1 MKNTEVDLEK
11 VYEFSVRVTY
21 CVYYNDKN
29 YFGIYSFITKDE
41 IPFTKVNRDGRFE
54 GCLCGNFQKLEIGIE
69 YEAKAKL
76 KYNSKYKKYD
86 YIVETISDKQP
97 KTLDEQQK
105 YLEIITT
112 PRQAKNILSVYP
124 NFIDLVMN
132 GEEINVDLIKGIGK
146 ITLEVIKDKIIS
158 NYVIQD
164 ILLLLRP
171 LGVTFKMIK
180 TLIKHESNPALLKQK
195 ILENPYLLTAIRG
208 LGFKRVDALA
218 LKLNPSLEISEFRT
232 LAYVKY
238 ILSEISNKEGDTYI
252 SLKDMLG
259 YVRSDIYKCEDVYK
273 ELIKKQESMREYLI
287 NLLKEYGNNIPKDM
301 TYNQITKESYFPVL
315 YIDDKKIGLF
325 KNYIT
330 AFKIYNQLI
339 RLDKEESLF
348 EPFTE
353 DEMNQSIA
361 KTEQELGFFFT
372 EEQRNAIKSI
382 NERNV
387 IIVTAPAGTGKSS
400 CIKGI
405 LNLLKT
411 ARVKESFSERYRE
424 QQELE
429 TGEQYIRS
437 EIDVRIGQCALSAKA
452 ARRIREVSGESASTM
467 HRILG
472 AGSTGFLYNSLMPMP
487 YTVNIWDEASM
498 VNEEL
503 TLSYFNAILPQ
514 SKLIIIFDFAQ
525 LPPIGSGDFTRD
537 ILSSQLHINKFT
549 KVHRQGE
556 KSGILMDAN
565 KIRVGVNP
573 LKSEDFSSKIVHG
586 ELQDMLYFMCSD
598 KKTMQDLAV
607 KAYMSAIKKTGV
619 DDAVIITP
627 RKQNCIN
634 STLELNKIIQDK
646 ILPNETQFIER
657 KTKGK
662 ECKFKLGAKVMQKK
676 NDYDKQVFN
685 GDEGYVVEIKNDGIV
700 IEFSLFNE
708 TSKSIGKK
716 CVEHDITELDNIEL
730 SYAISVHSS
739 QGSQYHSVI
748 CLFDKDSYIMSN
760 RRILYTAI
768 TRASKRCILIADPTI
783 FSRCLGTDNNKP
795 RNTFLSEIIAQNN
808 ISLTD

>member
-1 MKNTEVDLEK
+1 VVEFCDDMTDENNVEIDLKK

-21 CVYYNDKN
+21 CIYYNDKN
-29 YFGIYSFITKDE
+29 YFGIYSFITEDE
-41 IPFTKVNRDGRFE
+41 IPFTKANREGRFE
-54 GCLCGNFQKLEIGIE
+54 GCLCGNFQKLELGID
-69 YEAKAKL
+69 YNVKAKL

-86 YIVETISDKQP
+86 YIVESISDEQP
-97 KTLDEQQK
+97 KTLEEQQK
-105 YLEIITT
+105 YLELLVT
-112 PRQAKNILSVYP
+112 PLQAKNILSVYP
-124 NFIDLVMN
+124 NFIEMVMN
-132 GEEINVDLIKGIGK
+132 GEEINIALLKGIGE
-146 ITLEVIKDKIIS
+146 ITLEKIKDKIIS

-180 TLIKHESNPALLKQK
+180 TIIKYESNPVLLKQK
-195 ILENPYLLTAIRG
+195 ILENPYLLTAIHG
-208 LGFKRVDALA
+208 LGFKKVDALA
-218 LKLNPSLEISEFRT
+218 LKLNPSLEVSEFRT
-232 LAYVKY
+232 LAYIKY
-238 ILSEISNKEGDTYI
+238 RLSEIANRDGDTYI

-259 YVRSDIYKCEDVYK
+259 YIRSDIYKCEDIYK
-273 ELIKKQESMREYLI
+273 ELIKKQESMREYAI
-287 NLLKEYGNNIPKDM
+287 K
-301 TYNQITKESYFPVL
+301 TYMENGYSISLPTL
-315 YIDDKKIGLF
+315 YVDNEKIGLF
-325 KNYIT
+325 KSYIT
-330 AFKIYNQLI
+330 AFKIYNQLMK
-339 RLDKEESLF
+339 LDKEESLF

-361 KTEQELGFFFT
+361 KTEQELGFHFT
-372 EEQRNAIKSI
+372 EEQRSAIKSI

-387 IIVTAPAGTGKSS
+387 IVVTAPAGAGKSS

-411 ARVKESFSERYRE
+411 ARVKDSFLERYRE

-429 TGEQYIRS
+429 SGEQCVRS
-437 EIDVRIGQCALSAKA
+437 EMDVRIGQCALSAKA

-472 AGSTGFLYNSLMPMP
+472 ASSTGFFYNSLTPMP
-487 YTVNIWDEASM
+487 YAINVWDEASM

-503 TLSYFNAILPQ
+503 TLSYLNAILPQ

-537 ILSSQLHINKFT
+537 ILLSKLHINKFT

-565 KIRVGVNP
+565 KIRVGINP
-573 LKSEDFSSKIVHG
+573 LKGEDFSSKIVHG

-598 KKTMQDLAV
+598 KKAMQDLAI

-619 DDAVIITP
+619 EDTVIITP
-627 RKQNCIN
+627 RKQNCTN
-634 STLELNKIIQDK
+634 STLELNKIIQERV
-646 ILPNETQFIER
+646 LPNENQFIER

-676 NDYDKQVFN
+676 NNYDKQVFN
-685 GDEGYVVEIKNDGIV
+685 GDEGYIVEVKNDGIV
-700 IEFSLFNE
+700 IEFSLFDE
-708 TSKSIGKK
+708 VTKDIKKK

-748 CLFDKDSYIMSN
+748 CLFDKDSYIMAN

-783 FSRCLGTDNNKP
+783 FSRCLSIDNNKP

>member
-1 MKNTEVDLEK
+1 MQKTKKSGDVLNEYTAGVDLGK
-11 VYEFSVRVTY
+11 VYEFSTRVTH
-21 CVYYNDKN
+21 CIYYNDKN
-29 YFGIYSFITKDE
+29 YFGIYSFITE
-41 IPFTKVNRDGRFE
+41 SELPFTKINHEGRFE
-54 GCLCGNFQKLEIGIE
+54 GCLCGNFQKLELGID
-69 YEAKAKL
+69 YSVKAKL
-76 KYNSKYKKYD
+76 KYNNKYKKYD
-86 YIVETISDKQP
+86 YIVETIIDEQP
-97 KTLDEQQK
+97 KTLTEQQK
-105 YLEIITT
+105 YLEILVT
-112 PRQAKNILSVYP
+112 PLQSKNILSVYP
-124 NFIDLVMN
+124 NFIEMIIN
-132 GEEINVDLIKGIGK
+132 GEEIDVGLLKGIGE
-146 ITLEVIKDKIIS
+146 ITLEKIKDKIIS

-180 TLIKHESNPALLKQK
+180 TLIEHESNPALLKQK
-195 ILENPYLLTAIRG
+195 IIENPYLLTTIRG

-232 LAYVKY
+232 LAYVRY
-238 ILSEISNKEGDTYI
+238 RLSEIANKDGDTYI

-259 YVRSDIYKCEDVYK
+259 YVRSDIYKCEEIYK
-273 ELIKKQESMREYLI
+273 ELIERQKSIRECSIKIHKENGYKSSLP
-287 NLLKEYGNNIPKDM
+287 LLY
-301 TYNQITKESYFPVL
+301 V
-315 YIDDKKIGLF
+315 DDKKIGLF

-330 AFKIYNQLI
+330 ASKIYNQLI
-339 RLDKEESLF
+339 KLDEEESLF

-361 KTEQELGFFFT
+361 KTEQELGFCFT
-372 EEQRNAIKSI
+372 EEQRSAIKSI

-387 IIVTAPAGTGKSS
+387 IIIAAPAGTGKSS

-411 ARVKESFSERYRE
+411 ASVKKDFLDNSKEGQESKA
-424 QQELE
+424 
-429 TGEQYIRS
+429 GESYVGNEMDIK
-437 EIDVRIGQCALSAKA
+437 IGQCALSAKA
-452 ARRIREVSGESASTM
+452 ARRIREVSGENASTM
-467 HRILG
+467 HRTLG
-472 AGSTGFLYNSLMPMP
+472 ASSTGFLYNTLSPMP
-487 YTVNIWDEASM
+487 YTVNVWDEASM
-498 VNEEL
+498 VSEEL
-503 TLSYFNAILPQ
+503 TLSYLNAILPK

-537 ILSSQLHINKFT
+537 ILSSKLHINKFT

-565 KIRVGVNP
+565 KIRVGTNP
-573 LKSEDFSSKIVHG
+573 LKGEDFSSKIVHG
-586 ELQDMLYFMCSD
+586 ELQDMLYFMCGD
-598 KKTMQDLAV
+598 KKAMQKLAI
-607 KAYMSAIKKTGV
+607 KAYMSAIKKSGV
-619 DDAVIITP
+619 EDTVIITP

-634 STLELNKIIQDK
+634 STLELNKIIQERV
-646 ILPNETQFIER
+646 LPNENQFIKR

-685 GDEGYVVEIKNDGIV
+685 GDEGYIVEVKNDGIV
-700 IEFSLFNE
+700 VEFSLFDE
-708 TSKSIGKK
+708 VTKDIKKK

-748 CLFDKDSYIMSN
+748 CLFDKDSYIMAN